1 VNPCPKK
8 NGFALT
14 VDASTGYIS
23 LPNHNKH
30 EEIDG
35 KNTQILTFDCS
46 KDQELDIYAPHC
58 ISSETTLRRKKLTSD
73 NFKTINLSR

>member
-1 VNPCPKK
+1 MQCVLRMDYSVLCKACYSMVKMLIECKSMPKK
-8 NGFALT
+8 KKGFALT

-35 KNTQILTFDCS
+35 KNTQIMLALTV
-46 KDQELDIYAPHC
+46 L
-58 ISSETTLRRKKLTSD
+58 
-73 NFKTINLSR
+73 

>member
-1 VNPCPKK
+1 MNPCPKK

-58 ISSETTLRRKKLTSD
+58 ISSETTLRRKKPTSD

>member
-1 VNPCPKK
+1 VLQHGQNVNWMWIHAKK
-8 NGFALT
+8 NAFALT

-35 KNTQILTFDCS
+35 KNTQIMLALTV
-46 KDQELDIYAPHC
+46 L
-58 ISSETTLRRKKLTSD
+58 
-73 NFKTINLSR
+73 

>member
-1 VNPCPKK
+1 MVKMLIECESMPKK
-8 NGFALT
+8 NAFALT

-35 KNTQILTFDCS
+35 KNTQIMLALTV
-46 KDQELDIYAPHC
+46 L
-58 ISSETTLRRKKLTSD
+58 
-73 NFKTINLSR
+73 